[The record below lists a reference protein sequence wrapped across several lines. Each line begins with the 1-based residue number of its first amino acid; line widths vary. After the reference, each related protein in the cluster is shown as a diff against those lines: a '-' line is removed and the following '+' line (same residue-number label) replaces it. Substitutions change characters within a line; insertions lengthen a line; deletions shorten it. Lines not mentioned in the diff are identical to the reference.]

1 VSTSALASQSAY
13 GRAHLLAGELGR
25 PREALDVLEQAIAGD
40 PKNARLWVLR
50 AWVYQRLREWHLA
63 VEAAKVA
70 LHHDPHSAWA
80 FRIMSSGYRH
90 QGWHTQAV
98 SAGREAVKLAPY
110 DPHCFATLGQALS
123 TSPSGWREAGRVI
136 QQALELAPHDPGIL
150 SAAGH
155 AALARKRP
163 RLAERYF
170 KQALAIV
177 PDDAAIRN
185 DLAIA
190 HSRTFQIR
198 HAIFGYTEALST
210 NPNQQLSYTN
220 IAAALYRAALVTYIV
235 VLGCALFAA
244 NVNSR
249 IPLILLFVLLAAWE
263 IRGHAWQMIKIAVPI
278 AERRGGA
285 LPLLVFGMPIA
296 VGLMLVIPLFPPE
309 KGHGLAELAAALSV
323 YPTLVLVIGFL
334 KAMDRC

>member
-1 VSTSALASQSAY
+1 
-13 GRAHLLAGELGR
+13 
-25 PREALDVLEQAIAGD
+25 
-40 PKNARLWVLR
+40 
-50 AWVYQRLREWHLA
+50 
-63 VEAAKVA
+63 
-70 LHHDPHSAWA
+70 
-80 FRIMSSGYRH
+80 MSSGYRH

-198 HAIFGYTEALST
+198 HAIFGYTEALAT

-263 IRGHAWQMIKIAVPI
+263 IRGHAWQMRRRAPPARVRHAHRRRADARHPPLPTREGTWPRR
-278 AERRGGA
+278 AGRSALRLPHPRPGDRLPQSDGSMLTQER
-285 LPLLVFGMPIA
+285 
-296 VGLMLVIPLFPPE
+296 
-309 KGHGLAELAAALSV
+309 
-323 YPTLVLVIGFL
+323 
-334 KAMDRC
+334 